1 MGTKPTKPR
10 REKERT
16 GDGEEP
22 SPTKKR
28 VTSLAEDEDVV
39 SMEVGKDD
47 FLSETA
53 DSDFAIL

>member
-1 MGTKPTKPR
+1 MVR
-10 REKERT
+10 NHHQR
-16 GDGEEP
+16 
-22 SPTKKR
+22 KKR
-28 VTSLAEDEDVV
+28 VTSFAEDEDVV